1 MSPVSHREGMRI
13 YNRLRVLRAE
23 RGLSRVALA
32 ALVEVHPQTIGAIE
46 RGDYFP
52 SLDLAFRLSDVFEL
66 PVEAIFNRE
75 PFAPLSAQLYNKQ
88 AGS

>member
-1 MSPVSHREGMRI
+1 MQI
-13 YNRLRVLRAE
+13 YNQLRVLRAE

-32 ALVEVHPQTIGAIE
+32 KLVEVHPQTIGAIE

-66 PVEAIFNRE
+66 PVEAIFNRK
-75 PFAPLSAQLYNKQ
+75 PFAPLSAQLYNKEDR
-88 AGS
+88 S